1 MFLPE
6 KNPERKIIY
15 PLGASLI
22 STLRKSPL
30 NELGNCFYA
39 LLACGNYF
47 VQYGCIKSAF
57 SAYSLVKLGFRFA
70 VLWFFVFLYL

>member
-22 STLRKSPL
+22 STLRRSPL
-30 NELGNCFYA
+30 KELGNCFYA

-47 VQYGCIKSAF
+47 V
-57 SAYSLVKLGFRFA
+57 
-70 VLWFFVFLYL
+70 